1 MDNEKLTNTEEQKDI
16 PKADETAADT
26 ENINE
31 TANTADAEADSG
43 RAEKAKIK
51 LKKAKGKVSGL
62 SKKKK
67 IISAIIIVIIIIA
80 AVKSCGLGKKTAE
93 NTSTYTF
100 DTALKTDIIESL
112 SGTGTLEPADKYT
125 VTTLLKG
132 DILSDSFEEGDI
144 VEEDQVLYQIDSS
157 DMQTTI
163 ERAEIS
169 ASSAQRNYQTA
180 VKDLDN
186 LNVKTKVGGVVTDV
200 LVEVGDNVSAGQEVA
215 KVRDSATMTIE
226 LPFPADEADT
236 FYVGQSAKVTL
247 YGSFET
253 LEGYVE
259 SVSGAS
265 EVQTGNKIVKNV
277 TINVKNP
284 GAISE
289 EQIATAEVGTSGSTQ
304 SGKFKYNE
312 NRSVLAEVSGEVVAI
327 VSDEGAEVSSGTTI
341 IRLQSDS
348 VENSVQ
354 AASDSVKDAQ
364 LSLENQYETLEDYT
378 IKSPIKGTVIEKKKK
393 AGDTIDSNAELC
405 TIYDLSYLKMTM
417 NIDELDISKVKVG
430 QDVSVTADAVPGKT
444 FVGKVTKINMAG
456 TTTNGVTTYPVEVQ
470 IEDTDGLLPG
480 MNVSTEIIVN
490 EVNGVVAVPVGAV
503 VRGDKV
509 LVKTGGTSA
518 DDPTIPAGYE
528 YVDVVTGV
536 SNDQFVE
543 IKSGVNEGDE
553 IAYIYSSSDGMDY
566 YGGPGMAV
574 MVG

>member
-1 MDNEKLTNTEEQKDI
+1 MDDEKLTNTEEQKDI
-16 PKADETAADT
+16 PEAD
-26 ENINE
+26 
-31 TANTADAEADSG
+31 NTAD
-43 RAEKAKIK
+43 
-51 LKKAKGKVSGL
+51 KKKEGVKKFKNKVTGL

-67 IISAIIIVIIIIA
+67 IIAIVVIIVIIAA
-80 AVKSCGLGKKTAE
+80 AVKSCGLGEKTAE

-100 DTALKTDIIESL
+100 DTAVRTSIIESL

-132 DILSDSFEEGDI
+132 DILTDSFEEGDI
-144 VEEDQVLYQIDSS
+144 VEADQVLYQIDSS

-169 ASSAQRNYQTA
+169 AKSAQRSYETA

-200 LVEVGDNVSAGQEVA
+200 LVEVGDQVSAGQEIA

-236 FYVGQSAKVTL
+236 FYIGQSAQVTL

-253 LEGYVE
+253 LSGKVE
-259 SVSGAS
+259 SISGAS
-265 EVQTGNKIVKNV
+265 EVQAGNKIVKNV
-277 TINVKNP
+277 TISVENP

-312 NRSVLAEVSGEVVAI
+312 NRSVNAEVSGEVVAI
-327 VSDEGAEVSSGTTI
+327 VNDEGSEVSSGSTI
-341 IRLQSDS
+341 IRLESDN
-348 VENSVQ
+348 VTNSVQ
-354 AASDSVKDAQ
+354 SASDSVKDAQ

-430 QDVSVTADAVPGKT
+430 QEVTVTADAVQGQT
-444 FVGKVTKINMAG
+444 FKGKVTKINMAG

-470 IEDTDGLLPG
+470 IEDTEGLLPG

-490 EVNGVVAVPVGAV
+490 QVEDVVAIPVGAV

-509 LVKTGGTSA
+509 LVKTGNTST
-518 DDPTIPAGYE
+518 DDPTVPAGYE
-528 YVDVVTGV
+528 YVNVETGI
-536 SNDQFVE
+536 SNDQYVE
-543 IKSGVNEGDE
+543 IKSGINEGDE
-553 IAYIYSSSDGMDY
+553 IAYIFSSSANMDM
-566 YGGPGMAV
+566 YGGYGGEMAV
-574 MVG
+574 AVG

>member
-1 MDNEKLTNTEEQKDI
+1 MDDEKLTNTEEQKDI
-16 PKADETAADT
+16 P
-26 ENINE
+26 
-31 TANTADAEADSG
+31 EADNTVD
-43 RAEKAKIK
+43 
-51 LKKAKGKVSGL
+51 KKKEGVKKFKKKVTGL

-67 IISAIIIVIIIIA
+67 IIAIVVIIVIIAA
-80 AVKSCGLGKKTAE
+80 AVKSCGLGEKTAE

-100 DTALKTDIIESL
+100 DTAVRTSIIESL

-132 DILSDSFEEGDI
+132 DILTDSFEEGDI
-144 VEEDQVLYQIDSS
+144 VEADQVLYQIDSS

-169 ASSAQRNYQTA
+169 AKSAQRSYETA

-200 LVEVGDNVSAGQEVA
+200 LVEVGDQVSAGQEIA

-236 FYVGQSAKVTL
+236 FYIGQSAQVTL

-253 LEGYVE
+253 LSGKVE
-259 SVSGAS
+259 SISGAS
-265 EVQTGNKIVKNV
+265 EVQAGNKIVKNV
-277 TINVKNP
+277 TISVENP

-312 NRSVLAEVSGEVVAI
+312 NRSVNAEVSGEVVAI
-327 VSDEGAEVSSGTTI
+327 VNDEGSEVSSGSTI
-341 IRLQSDS
+341 IRLESDN
-348 VENSVQ
+348 VTNSVQ
-354 AASDSVKDAQ
+354 SASDSVKDAQ

-430 QDVSVTADAVPGKT
+430 QEVTVTADAVQGQT
-444 FVGKVTKINMAG
+444 FKGKVTKINMAG
-456 TTTNGVTTYPVEVQ
+456 TTTNGVTTYPIEVQ
-470 IEDTDGLLPG
+470 IEDTEGLLPG

-490 EVNGVVAVPVGAV
+490 QVEDVVAIPVGAV

-509 LVKTGGTSA
+509 LVKTGNTST
-518 DDPTIPAGYE
+518 DDPTVPAGYE
-528 YVDVVTGV
+528 YVNVETGV
-536 SNDQFVE
+536 SNDQYVE
-543 IKSGVNEGDE
+543 IKSGINEGDE
-553 IAYIYSSSDGMDY
+553 IAYIFSASANMDM
-566 YGGPGMAV
+566 YGGYGGEMMVAV
-574 MVG
+574 G

>member
-1 MDNEKLTNTEEQKDI
+1 MDDEKLTNTEEQKDI
-16 PKADETAADT
+16 P
-26 ENINE
+26 
-31 TANTADAEADSG
+31 EADNTVD
-43 RAEKAKIK
+43 
-51 LKKAKGKVSGL
+51 KKKEGVKKFKNKVTGL

-67 IISAIIIVIIIIA
+67 IIAIVVIIVIIAA
-80 AVKSCGLGKKTAE
+80 AVKSCGLGEKTAE

-100 DTALKTDIIESL
+100 DTAVRTSIIESL

-132 DILSDSFEEGDI
+132 DILTDSFEEGDI
-144 VEEDQVLYQIDSS
+144 VEADQVLYQIDSS

-169 ASSAQRNYQTA
+169 AKSAQRSYETA

-200 LVEVGDNVSAGQEVA
+200 LVEVGDQVSAGQEIA

-236 FYVGQSAKVTL
+236 FYIGQSAQVTL

-253 LEGYVE
+253 LSGKVE
-259 SVSGAS
+259 SISGAS
-265 EVQTGNKIVKNV
+265 EVQAGNKIVKNV
-277 TINVKNP
+277 TISVENP

-312 NRSVLAEVSGEVVAI
+312 NRSVNAEVSGEVVAI
-327 VSDEGAEVSSGTTI
+327 VNDEGSEVSSGSTI
-341 IRLQSDS
+341 IRLESDN
-348 VENSVQ
+348 VTNSVQ
-354 AASDSVKDAQ
+354 SASDSVKDAQ

-430 QDVSVTADAVPGKT
+430 QEVTVTADAVQGQT
-444 FVGKVTKINMAG
+444 FKGKVTKINMAG

-470 IEDTDGLLPG
+470 IEDTEGLLPG

-490 EVNGVVAVPVGAV
+490 QVEDVVAIPVGAV

-509 LVKTGGTSA
+509 LVKTGNTSTE
-518 DDPTIPAGYE
+518 DPTVPAGYE
-528 YVDVVTGV
+528 YVSVETGV
-536 SNDQFVE
+536 SNDQYVE
-543 IKSGVNEGDE
+543 IKSGINEGDE
-553 IAYIYSSSDGMDY
+553 IAYIFSASANMDM
-566 YGGPGMAV
+566 YGGYGGEMMVAV
-574 MVG
+574 G

>member
-1 MDNEKLTNTEEQKDI
+1 MDDEKLTNTEEQKDI
-16 PKADETAADT
+16 P
-26 ENINE
+26 
-31 TANTADAEADSG
+31 EADNTVD
-43 RAEKAKIK
+43 
-51 LKKAKGKVSGL
+51 KKKEGVKKFKNKVTGL

-67 IISAIIIVIIIIA
+67 IIAIVVIIVVIAA
-80 AVKSCGLGKKTAE
+80 AVKSCGLGEKTAE

-100 DTALKTDIIESL
+100 DTAVRTSIIESL

-132 DILSDSFEEGDI
+132 DILTDSFEEGDI
-144 VEEDQVLYQIDSS
+144 VEADQVLYQIDSS

-169 ASSAQRNYQTA
+169 AKSAQRSYETA

-200 LVEVGDNVSAGQEVA
+200 LVEVGDQVSAGQEIA

-236 FYVGQSAKVTL
+236 FYIGQSAQVTL

-253 LEGYVE
+253 LSGKVE
-259 SVSGAS
+259 SISGAS
-265 EVQTGNKIVKNV
+265 EVQAGNKIVKNV
-277 TINVKNP
+277 TISVENP

-312 NRSVLAEVSGEVVAI
+312 NRSVNAEVSGEVVAI
-327 VSDEGAEVSSGTTI
+327 VNDEGSEVSSGSTI
-341 IRLQSDS
+341 IRLESDN
-348 VENSVQ
+348 VTNSVQ

-430 QDVSVTADAVPGKT
+430 QEVTVTADAVQGQT
-444 FVGKVTKINMAG
+444 FKGKVTKINMAG
-456 TTTNGVTTYPVEVQ
+456 TTTNGVTTYPIEVQ
-470 IEDTDGLLPG
+470 IEDTEGLLPG

-490 EVNGVVAVPVGAV
+490 QVEDVVAIPVGAV

-509 LVKTGGTSA
+509 LVKTGNTSTE
-518 DDPTIPAGYE
+518 DPTVPAGYE
-528 YVDVVTGV
+528 YVNVETGV
-536 SNDQFVE
+536 SNDQYVE
-543 IKSGVNEGDE
+543 IKSGINEGDE
-553 IAYIYSSSDGMDY
+553 IAYIFSASANMDM
-566 YGGPGMAV
+566 YGGYGGEMMVAV
-574 MVG
+574 G

>member
-1 MDNEKLTNTEEQKDI
+1 MDDEKLTNTEEQKDI
-16 PKADETAADT
+16 P
-26 ENINE
+26 
-31 TANTADAEADSG
+31 EADNTVD
-43 RAEKAKIK
+43 
-51 LKKAKGKVSGL
+51 KKKEGVKKFKNKVTGL

-67 IISAIIIVIIIIA
+67 IIAIVVIIVIIAA
-80 AVKSCGLGKKTAE
+80 AVKSCGLGEKTAE

-100 DTALKTDIIESL
+100 DTAVRTSIIESL

-132 DILSDSFEEGDI
+132 DILTDSFEEGDI
-144 VEEDQVLYQIDSS
+144 VEADQVLYQIDSS

-169 ASSAQRNYQTA
+169 AKSAQRSYETA

-200 LVEVGDNVSAGQEVA
+200 LVEVGDQVSAGQEIA

-236 FYVGQSAKVTL
+236 FYIGQSAQVTL

-253 LEGYVE
+253 LSGKVE
-259 SVSGAS
+259 SISGAS
-265 EVQTGNKIVKNV
+265 EVQAGNKIVKNV
-277 TINVKNP
+277 TINVENP

-312 NRSVLAEVSGEVVAI
+312 NRSVNAEVSGEVVAI
-327 VSDEGAEVSSGTTI
+327 VNDEGSEVSSGSTI
-341 IRLQSDS
+341 IRLESDN
-348 VENSVQ
+348 VTNSVQ
-354 AASDSVKDAQ
+354 SASDSVKDAQ

-417 NIDELDISKVKVG
+417 KIDELDISKVKVG
-430 QDVSVTADAVPGKT
+430 QEVTVTADAVQGQT
-444 FVGKVTKINMAG
+444 FKGKVTKINMAG

-470 IEDTDGLLPG
+470 IEDTEGLLPG

-490 EVNGVVAVPVGAV
+490 QVEDVVAIPVGAV

-509 LVKTGGTSA
+509 LVKTGNTST
-518 DDPTIPAGYE
+518 DDPTVPAGYE
-528 YVDVVTGV
+528 YVNVETGV
-536 SNDQFVE
+536 SNDQYVE
-543 IKSGVNEGDE
+543 IKSGINEGDE
-553 IAYIYSSSDGMDY
+553 IAYIFSASANMDM
-566 YGGPGMAV
+566 YGGYGGEMMVAV
-574 MVG
+574 G

>member
-1 MDNEKLTNTEEQKDI
+1 MDDEKLTNTEEQKDI
-16 PKADETAADT
+16 P
-26 ENINE
+26 
-31 TANTADAEADSG
+31 EADNTVD
-43 RAEKAKIK
+43 
-51 LKKAKGKVSGL
+51 KKKEGVKKFKNKVTGL

-67 IISAIIIVIIIIA
+67 IIAIVVIIVIIAA
-80 AVKSCGLGKKTAE
+80 AVKSCGLGEKTAE

-100 DTALKTDIIESL
+100 DTAVRTSIIESL

-132 DILSDSFEEGDI
+132 DILTDSFEEGDI
-144 VEEDQVLYQIDSS
+144 VEADQVLYQIDSS

-169 ASSAQRNYQTA
+169 AKSAQRSYETA

-200 LVEVGDNVSAGQEVA
+200 LVEVGDQVSAGQEIA

-236 FYVGQSAKVTL
+236 FYIGQSAQVTL

-253 LEGYVE
+253 LSGKVE
-259 SVSGAS
+259 SISGAS
-265 EVQTGNKIVKNV
+265 EVQAGNKIVKNV
-277 TINVKNP
+277 TISVENP

-312 NRSVLAEVSGEVVAI
+312 NRSVNAEVSGEVVAI
-327 VSDEGAEVSSGTTI
+327 VNDEGSEVSSGSTI
-341 IRLQSDS
+341 IRLESDN
-348 VENSVQ
+348 VTNSVQ
-354 AASDSVKDAQ
+354 SASDSVKDAQ
-364 LSLENQYETLEDYT
+364 LSLENQYDTLEDYT

-430 QDVSVTADAVPGKT
+430 QEVTVTADAVQGQT
-444 FVGKVTKINMAG
+444 FKGKVTKINMAG
-456 TTTNGVTTYPVEVQ
+456 TTTNGVTTYPIEVQ
-470 IEDTDGLLPG
+470 IEDTEGLLPG

-490 EVNGVVAVPVGAV
+490 QVEDVVAIPVGAV

-509 LVKTGGTSA
+509 LVKTGNTSTE
-518 DDPTIPAGYE
+518 DPTVPAGYE
-528 YVDVVTGV
+528 YVNVETGV
-536 SNDQFVE
+536 SNDQYVE
-543 IKSGVNEGDE
+543 IKSGINEGDE
-553 IAYIYSSSDGMDY
+553 IAYIFSASANMDM
-566 YGGPGMAV
+566 YGGYGGEMMVAV
-574 MVG
+574 G

>member
-1 MDNEKLTNTEEQKDI
+1 MDDEKLTNTEEQKDI
-16 PKADETAADT
+16 P
-26 ENINE
+26 
-31 TANTADAEADSG
+31 EADNTVD
-43 RAEKAKIK
+43 
-51 LKKAKGKVSGL
+51 KKKEGVKKFKNKVTGL

-67 IISAIIIVIIIIA
+67 IIAIVVIIVVIAA
-80 AVKSCGLGKKTAE
+80 AVKSCGLGEKTAE

-100 DTALKTDIIESL
+100 DTAVRTSIIESL

-132 DILSDSFEEGDI
+132 DILTDSFEEGDI
-144 VEEDQVLYQIDSS
+144 VEADQVLYQIDSS

-169 ASSAQRNYQTA
+169 AKSAQRNYETA

-200 LVEVGDNVSAGQEVA
+200 LVEVGDQVSAGQEIA

-236 FYVGQSAKVTL
+236 FYIGQSAQVTL

-253 LEGYVE
+253 LSGKVE
-259 SVSGAS
+259 SISGAS
-265 EVQTGNKIVKNV
+265 EVQAGNKIVKNV
-277 TINVKNP
+277 TISVENP

-312 NRSVLAEVSGEVVAI
+312 NRSVNAEVSGEVVAI
-327 VSDEGAEVSSGTTI
+327 VNDEGSEVSSGSTI
-341 IRLQSDS
+341 IRLESDN
-348 VENSVQ
+348 VTNSVQ
-354 AASDSVKDAQ
+354 SASDSVKDAQ

-430 QDVSVTADAVPGKT
+430 QEVTVTADAVQGQT
-444 FVGKVTKINMAG
+444 FKGKVTKINMAG
-456 TTTNGVTTYPVEVQ
+456 TTTNGVTTYPIEVQ
-470 IEDTDGLLPG
+470 IEDTEGLLPG

-490 EVNGVVAVPVGAV
+490 QVEDVVAIPVGAV

-509 LVKTGGTSA
+509 LVKTGNTSTE
-518 DDPTIPAGYE
+518 DPTVPAGYE
-528 YVDVVTGV
+528 YVNVETGV
-536 SNDQFVE
+536 SNDQYVE
-543 IKSGVNEGDE
+543 IKSGINEGDE
-553 IAYIYSSSDGMDY
+553 IAYIFSASANMDM
-566 YGGPGMAV
+566 YGGYGGEMMVAV
-574 MVG
+574 G

>member
-1 MDNEKLTNTEEQKDI
+1 MDDEKLTNTEEQKDI
-16 PKADETAADT
+16 P
-26 ENINE
+26 
-31 TANTADAEADSG
+31 EADNTVD
-43 RAEKAKIK
+43 
-51 LKKAKGKVSGL
+51 KKKEGVKKFKKKVTGL

-67 IISAIIIVIIIIA
+67 IIAIVVIIVIIAA
-80 AVKSCGLGKKTAE
+80 AVKSCGLGEKTAE

-100 DTALKTDIIESL
+100 DTAVKTSIVESL

-132 DILSDSFEEGDI
+132 DILTDSFEEGDI
-144 VEEDQVLYQIDSS
+144 VEADQVLYQIDSS

-169 ASSAQRNYQTA
+169 AKSAQRSYETA

-200 LVEVGDNVSAGQEVA
+200 LVEVGDQVSAGQEIA

-236 FYVGQSAKVTL
+236 FYIGQSAQVTL

-253 LEGYVE
+253 LSGKVE
-259 SVSGAS
+259 SISGAS
-265 EVQTGNKIVKNV
+265 EVQAGNKIVKNV
-277 TINVKNP
+277 TISVENP

-312 NRSVLAEVSGEVVAI
+312 NRSVNAEVSGEVVAI
-327 VSDEGAEVSSGTTI
+327 VNDEGSEVSSGSTI
-341 IRLQSDS
+341 IRLESDN
-348 VENSVQ
+348 VTNSVQ
-354 AASDSVKDAQ
+354 SASDSVKDAQ

-430 QDVSVTADAVPGKT
+430 QEVTVTADAVQGQT
-444 FVGKVTKINMAG
+444 FKGKVTKINMAG

-470 IEDTDGLLPG
+470 IEDTEGLLPG

-490 EVNGVVAVPVGAV
+490 QVEDVVAIPVGAV

-509 LVKTGGTSA
+509 LVKTGNTST
-518 DDPTIPAGYE
+518 DDPTVPAGYE
-528 YVDVVTGV
+528 YVNVETGV
-536 SNDQFVE
+536 SNDQYVE
-543 IKSGVNEGDE
+543 IKSGINEGDE
-553 IAYIYSSSDGMDY
+553 IAYIFSASANMDM
-566 YGGPGMAV
+566 YGGYGGEMMVAV
-574 MVG
+574 G

>member
-1 MDNEKLTNTEEQKDI
+1 MDDEKLTNTEEQKDI
-16 PKADETAADT
+16 P
-26 ENINE
+26 
-31 TANTADAEADSG
+31 EADNTVD
-43 RAEKAKIK
+43 
-51 LKKAKGKVSGL
+51 KKKEGVKKFKNKVTGL

-67 IISAIIIVIIIIA
+67 IIAIVVIIVIIAA
-80 AVKSCGLGKKTAE
+80 AVKSCGLGEKTAE

-100 DTALKTDIIESL
+100 DTAVRTSIIESL

-132 DILSDSFEEGDI
+132 DILTDSFEEGDI
-144 VEEDQVLYQIDSS
+144 VEADQVLYQIDSS

-169 ASSAQRNYQTA
+169 AKSAQRSYETA

-200 LVEVGDNVSAGQEVA
+200 LVEVGDQVSAGQEIA

-236 FYVGQSAKVTL
+236 FYIGQSAQVTL

-253 LEGYVE
+253 LSGKVE
-259 SVSGAS
+259 SISGAS
-265 EVQTGNKIVKNV
+265 EVQAGNKIVKNV
-277 TINVKNP
+277 TISVENP

-312 NRSVLAEVSGEVVAI
+312 NRSVNAEVSGEVVAI
-327 VSDEGAEVSSGTTI
+327 VNDEGSEVSSGSTI
-341 IRLQSDS
+341 IRLESDN
-348 VENSVQ
+348 VTNSVQ
-354 AASDSVKDAQ
+354 SASDSVKDAQ

-430 QDVSVTADAVPGKT
+430 QEVTVTADAVQGQT
-444 FVGKVTKINMAG
+444 FKGKVTKINMAG
-456 TTTNGVTTYPVEVQ
+456 TTTNGVTTYPIEVQ
-470 IEDTDGLLPG
+470 IEDTEGLLPG

-490 EVNGVVAVPVGAV
+490 QVEDVVAIPVGAV

-509 LVKTGGTSA
+509 LVKTGNTST
-518 DDPTIPAGYE
+518 DDPTVPAGYE
-528 YVDVVTGV
+528 YVNVETGV
-536 SNDQFVE
+536 SNDQYVE
-543 IKSGVNEGDE
+543 IKSGINEGDE
-553 IAYIYSSSDGMDY
+553 IAYIFSASANMDM
-566 YGGPGMAV
+566 YGGYGGEMMVAV
-574 MVG
+574 G

>member
-1 MDNEKLTNTEEQKDI
+1 MDDEKLTNTEEQKDI
-16 PKADETAADT
+16 P
-26 ENINE
+26 
-31 TANTADAEADSG
+31 EADNTVD
-43 RAEKAKIK
+43 
-51 LKKAKGKVSGL
+51 KKKEGVKKFKNKVTGL

-67 IISAIIIVIIIIA
+67 IIAIVVIIVIIAA
-80 AVKSCGLGKKTAE
+80 AVKSCGLGEKTAE

-100 DTALKTDIIESL
+100 DTAVKTSIVESL

-132 DILSDSFEEGDI
+132 DILTDSFEEGDI
-144 VEEDQVLYQIDSS
+144 VEADQVLYQIDSS

-169 ASSAQRNYQTA
+169 AKSAQRSYETA

-200 LVEVGDNVSAGQEVA
+200 LVEVGDQVSAGQEIA

-236 FYVGQSAKVTL
+236 FYIGQSAQVTL

-253 LEGYVE
+253 LSGKVE
-259 SVSGAS
+259 SISGAS
-265 EVQTGNKIVKNV
+265 EVQAGNKIVKNV
-277 TINVKNP
+277 TISVENP

-312 NRSVLAEVSGEVVAI
+312 NRSVNAEVSGEVVAI
-327 VSDEGAEVSSGTTI
+327 VNDEGSEVSSGSTI
-341 IRLQSDS
+341 IRLESDN
-348 VENSVQ
+348 VTNSVQ
-354 AASDSVKDAQ
+354 SASDSVKDAQ

-430 QDVSVTADAVPGKT
+430 QEVTVTADAVQGQT
-444 FVGKVTKINMAG
+444 FKGKVTKINMAG
-456 TTTNGVTTYPVEVQ
+456 TTTNGVTTYPIEVQ
-470 IEDTDGLLPG
+470 IEDTEGLLPG

-490 EVNGVVAVPVGAV
+490 QVEDVVAIPVGAV

-509 LVKTGGTSA
+509 LVKTGNTSTE
-518 DDPTIPAGYE
+518 DPTVPAGYE
-528 YVDVVTGV
+528 YVNVETGV
-536 SNDQFVE
+536 SNDQYVE
-543 IKSGVNEGDE
+543 IKSGINEGDE
-553 IAYIYSSSDGMDY
+553 IAYIFSASANMDM
-566 YGGPGMAV
+566 YGGYGGEMMVAV
-574 MVG
+574 G

>member
-1 MDNEKLTNTEEQKDI
+1 MDDEKLTNTEEQKDI
-16 PKADETAADT
+16 P
-26 ENINE
+26 
-31 TANTADAEADSG
+31 EADNTVD
-43 RAEKAKIK
+43 
-51 LKKAKGKVSGL
+51 KKKEGVKKFKNKVTGL

-67 IISAIIIVIIIIA
+67 IIAIVVIIVIIAA
-80 AVKSCGLGKKTAE
+80 AVKSCGLGEKTAE

-100 DTALKTDIIESL
+100 DTAVRTSIIESL

-132 DILSDSFEEGDI
+132 DILTDSFEEGDI
-144 VEEDQVLYQIDSS
+144 VEADQVLYQIDSS

-169 ASSAQRNYQTA
+169 AKSAQRSYETA

-200 LVEVGDNVSAGQEVA
+200 LVEVGDQVSAGQEIA

-236 FYVGQSAKVTL
+236 FYIGQSAQVTL

-253 LEGYVE
+253 LSGKVE
-259 SVSGAS
+259 SISGAS
-265 EVQTGNKIVKNV
+265 EVQAGNKIVKNV
-277 TINVKNP
+277 TINVENP

-312 NRSVLAEVSGEVVAI
+312 NRSVNAEVSGEVVAI
-327 VSDEGAEVSSGTTI
+327 VNDEGSEVSSGSTI
-341 IRLQSDS
+341 IRLESDN
-348 VENSVQ
+348 VTNSVQ

-430 QDVSVTADAVPGKT
+430 QEVTVTADAVQGQT
-444 FVGKVTKINMAG
+444 FKGKVTKINMAG

-470 IEDTDGLLPG
+470 IEDTEGLLPG

-490 EVNGVVAVPVGAV
+490 QVEDVVAIPVGAV

-509 LVKTGGTSA
+509 LVKTGNTST
-518 DDPTIPAGYE
+518 DDPTVPAGYE
-528 YVDVVTGV
+528 YVNVETGI
-536 SNDQFVE
+536 SNDQYVE
-543 IKSGVNEGDE
+543 IKSGINEGDE
-553 IAYIYSSSDGMDY
+553 IAYIFSASANMDM
-566 YGGPGMAV
+566 YGGYGGEMMVAV
-574 MVG
+574 G

>member
-1 MDNEKLTNTEEQKDI
+1 MDDEKLTNTEEQKDI
-16 PKADETAADT
+16 P
-26 ENINE
+26 
-31 TANTADAEADSG
+31 EADNTVD
-43 RAEKAKIK
+43 
-51 LKKAKGKVSGL
+51 KKKEGVKKFKKKVTGL

-67 IISAIIIVIIIIA
+67 IIAIVVIIVIIAA
-80 AVKSCGLGKKTAE
+80 AVKSCGLGEKTAE

-100 DTALKTDIIESL
+100 DTAVRTSIIESL

-132 DILSDSFEEGDI
+132 DILTDSFEEGDI
-144 VEEDQVLYQIDSS
+144 VEADQVLYQIDSS

-169 ASSAQRNYQTA
+169 AKSAQRSYETA

-200 LVEVGDNVSAGQEVA
+200 LVEVGDQVSAGQEIA

-236 FYVGQSAKVTL
+236 FYIGQSAQVTL

-253 LEGYVE
+253 LSGKVE
-259 SVSGAS
+259 SISGAS
-265 EVQTGNKIVKNV
+265 EVQAGNKIVKNV
-277 TINVKNP
+277 TISVENP

-312 NRSVLAEVSGEVVAI
+312 NRSVNAEVSGEVVAI
-327 VSDEGAEVSSGTTI
+327 VNDEGSEVSSGSTI
-341 IRLQSDS
+341 IRLESDN
-348 VENSVQ
+348 VTNSVQ
-354 AASDSVKDAQ
+354 SASDSVKDAQ

-430 QDVSVTADAVPGKT
+430 QEVTVTADAVQGQT
-444 FVGKVTKINMAG
+444 FKGKVTKINMAG

-470 IEDTDGLLPG
+470 IEDTEGLLPG

-490 EVNGVVAVPVGAV
+490 QVEDVVAIPVGAV

-509 LVKTGGTSA
+509 LVKTGNTST
-518 DDPTIPAGYE
+518 DDPTVPAGYE
-528 YVDVVTGV
+528 YVNVETGI
-536 SNDQFVE
+536 SNDQYVE
-543 IKSGVNEGDE
+543 IKSGINEGDE
-553 IAYIYSSSDGMDY
+553 IAYIFSASANMDM
-566 YGGPGMAV
+566 YGGYGGEMMVAV
-574 MVG
+574 G

>member
-1 MDNEKLTNTEEQKDI
+1 MDDEKLTNTEEQKDI
-16 PKADETAADT
+16 P
-26 ENINE
+26 
-31 TANTADAEADSG
+31 EADNTVD
-43 RAEKAKIK
+43 
-51 LKKAKGKVSGL
+51 KKKEGVKKFKNKVTGL

-67 IISAIIIVIIIIA
+67 IIAIVVIIVIIAA
-80 AVKSCGLGKKTAE
+80 AVKSCGLGEKTAE

-100 DTALKTDIIESL
+100 DTAVRTSIIESL

-132 DILSDSFEEGDI
+132 DILTDSFEEGDI
-144 VEEDQVLYQIDSS
+144 VEADQVLYQIDSS

-169 ASSAQRNYQTA
+169 AKSAQRSYETA

-200 LVEVGDNVSAGQEVA
+200 LVEVGDQVSAGQEIA

-236 FYVGQSAKVTL
+236 FYIGQSAQVTL

-253 LEGYVE
+253 LSGKVE
-259 SVSGAS
+259 SISGAS
-265 EVQTGNKIVKNV
+265 EVQAGNKIVKNV
-277 TINVKNP
+277 TINVENP

-312 NRSVLAEVSGEVVAI
+312 NRSVNAEVSGEVVAI
-327 VSDEGAEVSSGTTI
+327 VNDEGSEVSSGSTI
-341 IRLQSDS
+341 IRLESDN
-348 VENSVQ
+348 VTNSVQ
-354 AASDSVKDAQ
+354 SASDSVKDAQ

-430 QDVSVTADAVPGKT
+430 QEVTVTADAVQGQT
-444 FVGKVTKINMAG
+444 FKGKVTKINMAG
-456 TTTNGVTTYPVEVQ
+456 TTTNGVTTYPIEVQ
-470 IEDTDGLLPG
+470 IEDTEGLLPG

-490 EVNGVVAVPVGAV
+490 QVEDVVAIPVGAV

-509 LVKTGGTSA
+509 LVKTGNTST
-518 DDPTIPAGYE
+518 DDPTVPAGYE
-528 YVDVVTGV
+528 YVSVETGV
-536 SNDQFVE
+536 SNDQYVE
-543 IKSGVNEGDE
+543 IKSGINEGDE
-553 IAYIYSSSDGMDY
+553 IAYIFSASANMDM
-566 YGGPGMAV
+566 YGGYGGEMMVAV
-574 MVG
+574 G

>member
-1 MDNEKLTNTEEQKDI
+1 MDDEKLTNTEEQKDI
-16 PKADETAADT
+16 P
-26 ENINE
+26 
-31 TANTADAEADSG
+31 EADNTVD
-43 RAEKAKIK
+43 
-51 LKKAKGKVSGL
+51 KKKEGVKKFKNKVTGL

-67 IISAIIIVIIIIA
+67 IIAIVVIIVIIAA
-80 AVKSCGLGKKTAE
+80 AVKSCGLGEKTAE

-100 DTALKTDIIESL
+100 DTAVRTSIIESL

-132 DILSDSFEEGDI
+132 DILTDSFEEGDI
-144 VEEDQVLYQIDSS
+144 VEADQVLYQIDSS

-169 ASSAQRNYQTA
+169 AKSAQRSYETA

-200 LVEVGDNVSAGQEVA
+200 LVEVGDQVSAGQEIA

-236 FYVGQSAKVTL
+236 FYIGQSAQVTL

-253 LEGYVE
+253 LSGKVE
-259 SVSGAS
+259 SISGAS
-265 EVQTGNKIVKNV
+265 EVKAGNKIVKNV
-277 TINVKNP
+277 TISVENP

-312 NRSVLAEVSGEVVAI
+312 NRSVNAEVSGEVVAI
-327 VSDEGAEVSSGTTI
+327 VNDEGSEVSSGSTI
-341 IRLQSDS
+341 IRLESDN
-348 VENSVQ
+348 VTNSVQ

-430 QDVSVTADAVPGKT
+430 QEVTVTADAVQGQT
-444 FVGKVTKINMAG
+444 FKGKVTKINMAG

-470 IEDTDGLLPG
+470 IENTEGLLPG

-490 EVNGVVAVPVGAV
+490 QVEDVVAIPVGAV

-509 LVKTGGTSA
+509 LVKTGNTST
-518 DDPTIPAGYE
+518 DDPTVPAGYE
-528 YVDVVTGV
+528 YVNVETGI
-536 SNDQFVE
+536 SNDQYVE
-543 IKSGVNEGDE
+543 IKSGINEGDE
-553 IAYIYSSSDGMDY
+553 IAYIFSASANMDM
-566 YGGPGMAV
+566 YGGYGGEMMVAV
-574 MVG
+574 G